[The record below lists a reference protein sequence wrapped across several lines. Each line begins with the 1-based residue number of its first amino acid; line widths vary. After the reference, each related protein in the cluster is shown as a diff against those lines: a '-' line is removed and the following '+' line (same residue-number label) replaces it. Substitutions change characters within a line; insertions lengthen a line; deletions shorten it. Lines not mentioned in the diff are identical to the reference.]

1 MEANPET
8 QESVRRAV
16 WPWDAPPP
24 AASARHRWRLPTI
37 RLAVLLGI
45 ALLLA
50 GLGRPRFALF
60 LASLGVLLFAATVAS
75 PAARR
80 FMDRALGL
88 LGSGTGT
95 ALTWLVLAPFFYL
108 CFLPARLILLATG
121 KDPMH
126 RQFPAPA
133 PTLWRPRPASP
144 AENRYHRQF

>member
-8 QESVRRAV
+8 RESVRRAV

-24 AASARHRWRLPTI
+24 AASARHRWCLPTI

-60 LASLGVLLFAATVAS
+60 LSFLGVLLFAATVAS

-80 FMDRALGL
+80 SMDRALGS
-88 LGSGTGT
+88 LGSGVGT
-95 ALTWLVLAPFFYL
+95 ALTGLVLVPFFFL
-108 CFLPARLILLATG
+108 CFLPARLFLLATG
-121 KDPMH
+121 KDPL
-126 RQFPAPA
+126 RRKFPAPG
-133 PTLWRPRPASP
+133 PTLWLPRTPPS